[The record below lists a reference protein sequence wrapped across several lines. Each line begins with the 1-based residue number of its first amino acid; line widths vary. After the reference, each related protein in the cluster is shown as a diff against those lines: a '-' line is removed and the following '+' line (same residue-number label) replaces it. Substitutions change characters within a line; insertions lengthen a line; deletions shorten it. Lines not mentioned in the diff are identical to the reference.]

1 MRSGFVVVAA
11 VLCGVAVAVQAQ
23 FTGIMQRQMGTLEAT
38 FVTYFSGGVV
48 IGLMM
53 LLARGGGLSAATGL
67 PWYVYTAGLLGLV
80 VIGTLSLSVG
90 DLGLVPALVLIT
102 VSQFVVGSLIDHFGL
117 LGAEVDPLDLGKI
130 FGFAL
135 LGLGTYLV
143 LR

>member
-1 MRSGFVVVAA
+1 MRSGLVIAAA

-23 FTGIMQRQMGTLEAT
+23 FTGTLQRQMGTLEAT
-38 FVTYFSGGVV
+38 FITYFSGGMV
-48 IGLMM
+48 IGLVM
-53 LLARGGGLSAATGL
+53 LLTRGGALSTATGL
-67 PWYVYTAGLLGLV
+67 PWYVYTAGILGLV

-102 VSQFVVGSLIDHFGL
+102 VSQFVVGALINHFGL
-117 LGAEVDPLDLGKI
+117 LGAAVDPIDLGKI

-135 LGLGTYLV
+135 LGFGTYLV